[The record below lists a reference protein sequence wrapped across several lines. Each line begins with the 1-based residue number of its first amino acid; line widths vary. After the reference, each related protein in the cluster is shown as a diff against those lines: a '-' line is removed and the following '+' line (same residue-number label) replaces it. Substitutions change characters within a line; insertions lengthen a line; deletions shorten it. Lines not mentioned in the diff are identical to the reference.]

1 MMLRL
6 ITAMLTGLI
15 LAATLVAPAEA
26 RDKDRPKAEKVITVY
41 LGAHTGRGI
50 EREINDLHGR
60 MEREGW
66 RFAQM
71 VPHVENSDT
80 EGVWV
85 TYVR

>member
-1 MMLRL
+1 MLRTM
-6 ITAMLTGLI
+6 TAVFTGLT
-15 LAATLVAPAEA
+15 LATTLVMPVQA
-26 RDKDRPKAEKVITVY
+26 RDKDKPKAEKVITVY

-50 EREINDLHGR
+50 EHEINELHGK
-60 MEREGW
+60 MERDGW

-71 VPHVENSDT
+71 VPHMENSDT

>member
-1 MMLRL
+1 MSRYMTTL
-6 ITAMLTGLI
+6 LTGLV
-15 LAATLVAPAEA
+15 LAAMLVAQVEA
-26 RDKDRPKAEKVITVY
+26 RDKDKPKADKVITLY
-41 LGAHTGRGI
+41 LGAHTGGGI
-50 EREINDLHGR
+50 EREINELHGR
-60 MEREGW
+60 MERDGW